1 MSETEKLRVLLVHWI
16 GHNDEQADNFRRYAP
31 RAGVAGDELV
41 EAARLLAEA
50 NARLCTALNK
60 LGGPLE
66 YQHA

>member
-16 GHNDEQADNFRRYAP
+16 GHNDELADNFRRYTS
-31 RAGVAGDELV
+31 RAGEAGDELL
-41 EAARLLAEA
+41 EAGRLLAEA
-50 NARLCTALNK
+50 NAKLCTALDK